1 MIPTVKGR
9 FNESSTS
16 RIAGVAF
23 LALPINLVLGSAVA
37 NIILLP
43 RFGSRRLIVCGL
55 LLGAVGMALLTR
67 LGPDTGYGLGVL
79 PSLIILGFGFGF
91 VVPPAMNSATSG
103 VDFKD
108 AGVASAMVNTMQQ
121 VGGSIGVALLSAF
134 AAQAT
139 RRYLNAHAHES
150 PHAETVKL
158 AATHGYTFAFAISAC
173 IFVVAAVLCGALIRK
188 QQPPTA
194 NAEVLT
200 TLLPRDSVVTA

>member
-1 MIPTVKGR
+1 MTGL
-9 FNESSTS
+9 
-16 RIAGVAF
+16 AF
-23 LALPINLVLGSAVA
+23 LALPIDLVLGSAIA
-37 NIILLP
+37 NIVLLP

-55 LLGAVGMALLTR
+55 LMGAVGMALLTR
-67 LGPDTGYGLGVL
+67 IGPHTGYGLGVL

-139 RRYLNAHAHES
+139 RRYLSAHADES
-150 PHAETVKL
+150 PHSATVKL
-158 AATHGYTFAFAISAC
+158 AATHGYTFAFAISAV
-173 IFVVAAVLCGALIRK
+173 IFVVAAVVCGALIRK
-188 QQPPTA
+188 HQPPAT
-194 NAEVLT
+194 NAAVIT
-200 TLLPRDSVVTA
+200 TPRPVDSVVPA